1 MLNFNFLQFIH
12 NLHSLTLYTYV
23 NTFNSKD
30 SYNLGHILF
39 WERDN
44 YLISR
49 NVFVPLHRVK
59 QVMDVLALASIP
71 MGWAINIRLPKGE
84 GFLIVFMY
92 IKSPS
97 LGEGRGGSELC
108 RPYRADKLLLLNMV
122 ALPHYPVIC
131 RPFRTRTRFWGN
143 FLPERY
149 NVRYRT
155 RLDPRDRLWERIW

>member
-1 MLNFNFLQFIH
+1 MLNSSFLQFIH

-39 WERDN
+39 WGRDN

-71 MGWAINIRLPKGE
+71 MGWARCWVMVGTLSNQRPRKEMQTLTTGFSTMISKLPRYGKSFAVASLCLRC
-84 GFLIVFMY
+84 GFAL
-92 IKSPS
+92 PS
-97 LGEGRGGSELC
+97 LWL
-108 RPYRADKLLLLNMV
+108 
-122 ALPHYPVIC
+122 
-131 RPFRTRTRFWGN
+131 
-143 FLPERY
+143 RY
-149 NVRYRT
+149 NSRGWAEEQ
-155 RLDPRDRLWERIW
+155 WENSNGRWKLRRWLKW

>member
-1 MLNFNFLQFIH
+1 MLNFNFLQFIR

-39 WERDN
+39 WGRDN

-71 MGWAINIRLPKGE
+71 MG
-84 GFLIVFMY
+84 
-92 IKSPS
+92 
-97 LGEGRGGSELC
+97 
-108 RPYRADKLLLLNMV
+108 
-122 ALPHYPVIC
+122 
-131 RPFRTRTRFWGN
+131 
-143 FLPERY
+143 
-149 NVRYRT
+149 
-155 RLDPRDRLWERIW
+155 

>member
-71 MGWAINIRLPKGE
+71 MGWARCWVMVGTLSNQRPRKEMQTLTT
-84 GFLIVFMY
+84 GFSTQISNFQDTEILRSAFAVA
-92 IKSPS
+92 S
-97 LGEGRGGSELC
+97 LCLRCGFAIIAG
-108 RPYRADKLLLLNMV
+108 D
-122 ALPHYPVIC
+122 
-131 RPFRTRTRFWGN
+131 
-143 FLPERY
+143 ERR
-149 NVRYRT
+149 NN
-155 RLDPRDRLWERIW
+155 ERIAMDDGNLDGGWNDSI

>member
-49 NVFVPLHRVK
+49 NVFVPLHRESVK
-59 QVMDVLALASIP
+59 
-71 MGWAINIRLPKGE
+71 RLKSKG
-84 GFLIVFMY
+84 
-92 IKSPS
+92 K
-97 LGEGRGGSELC
+97 
-108 RPYRADKLLLLNMV
+108 
-122 ALPHYPVIC
+122 
-131 RPFRTRTRFWGN
+131 
-143 FLPERY
+143 
-149 NVRYRT
+149 
-155 RLDPRDRLWERIW
+155 RLKTKG